1 MHLAA
6 RSDSCMRTVADAS
19 QSWCL
24 LVKVWL
30 LTKPC
35 LHITE
40 YPQIIVGLP
49 AKEGCVRFGISV
61 KEAP

>member
-1 MHLAA
+1 MAA
-6 RSDSCMRTVADAS
+6 CLQWLMRVRDGVC
-19 QSWCL
+19 WW
-24 LVKVWL
+24 KVWL
-30 LTKPC
+30 ITKPC

-49 AKEGCVRFGISV
+49 AKEGRVRFGISV